1 MEPNR
6 EATVKAIKF
15 MLAITGMDVITPE
28 PLAKP
33 FIDKV
38 EDSDDWANL
47 QIAVGNADEKCRG
60 ALILASAI
68 KFLKHSEL
76 LDLSTAI
83 STHLNQ
89 LIEYTKDNP
98 DCRVE
103 PDKDAILKMIDGDAE
118 I

>member
-1 MEPNR
+1 MEQNR

-47 QIAVGNADEKCRG
+47 QIAVGNAEEKSRG

-76 LDLSTAI
+76 LDLSNAI

-89 LIEYTKDNP
+89 LIDYTKNNP

-103 PDKDAILKMIDGDAE
+103 PDKETIRRMLTEDDDF
-118 I
+118 